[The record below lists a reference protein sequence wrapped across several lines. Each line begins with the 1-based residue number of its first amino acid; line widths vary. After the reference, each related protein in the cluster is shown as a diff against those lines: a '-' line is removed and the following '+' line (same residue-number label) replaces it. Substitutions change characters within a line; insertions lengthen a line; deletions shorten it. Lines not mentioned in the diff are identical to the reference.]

1 MARQSARP
9 AQARVLSPWSSSL
22 LALPLFS
29 LEPDLSLIDN
39 LLHRLTDHLPC
50 RMIDGEQGEPY
61 LERYYL
67 ASLDRVGLKGWHA
80 YLHRFV
86 DSDPDRGLHDHPWGR
101 ALSLVLTGGYDEVRF
116 GQGDLKAGQEPTLT
130 RRVRPGRIN
139 RLRGEDYHRV
149 VLNGGR
155 PAWTLF
161 MHGPRVKGWGF
172 LRDGEYRAMA
182 RSADEFRHRDWWKQ
196 VPRGRVARSPQCTR
210 TLSGCI
216 GNSGLSPDHA
226 DHGGTAP

>member
-1 MARQSARP
+1 M
-9 AQARVLSPWSSSL
+9 SPRSSSL
-22 LALPLFS
+22 SVLPLFS

-39 LLHRLTDHLPC
+39 LLHRVTDHLPC

-67 ASLDRVGLKGWHA
+67 ASLDRIGLMGWHA

-116 GQGDLKAGQEPTLT
+116 AQGCSTAGQDRTLT
-130 RRVRPGRIN
+130 RRIRPGRIN

-149 VLNGGR
+149 VLHGGR
-155 PAWTLF
+155 TAWTLF

-172 LRDGEYRAMA
+172 LRNGDYRAMA
-182 RSADEFRHRDWWKQ
+182 RGADEFRHRDWWKQ
-196 VPRGRVARSPQCTR
+196 APSGRVARAQQC
-210 TLSGCI
+210 SDAAPSWI
-216 GNSGLSPDHA
+216 GNFGLSPDHP